1 MNLTTAQKIT
11 LRTNIVTLSAPG
23 QPLEGMPEVENW
35 AGIIAYYNTAPTPA
49 VYCWNP
55 QTPISDLFDAIDYTA
70 FTPND
75 STSDTTQ
82 VYNNRAQAILIKQAV
97 LQVIL
102 TNKDFV
108 NMAKANIRAGLKD
121 ATTSLPSG
129 NSGANRSAT
138 GTNGINLLNAG
149 LKALN
154 RVEAFFATT
163 TETTGAV
170 TASIRVVQGTL
181 TEQNVSDIWNNL

>member
-1 MNLTTAQKIT
+1 MNLTSVQKSA
-11 LRTNIVTLSAPG
+11 LRGAIVADQSLS
-23 QPLEGMPEVENW
+23 GMAAVEDW
-35 AGIIAYYNTAPTPA
+35 AGIASYYNAAPVPA

-55 QTPISDLFDAIDYTA
+55 QTPAEALFDSIDFTQY
-70 FTPND
+70 TPND
-75 STSDTTQ
+75 ATTDATQ
-82 VYNNRAQAILIKQAV
+82 TYNNRAQAILIKQAN
-97 LQVIL
+97 LQLIL
-102 TNKDFV
+102 VGKATVD
-108 NMAKANIRAGLKD
+108 MSKANIRAALKD

-163 TETTGAV
+163 SETTGAV
-170 TASIRVVQGTL
+170 TASIRVVQGAL